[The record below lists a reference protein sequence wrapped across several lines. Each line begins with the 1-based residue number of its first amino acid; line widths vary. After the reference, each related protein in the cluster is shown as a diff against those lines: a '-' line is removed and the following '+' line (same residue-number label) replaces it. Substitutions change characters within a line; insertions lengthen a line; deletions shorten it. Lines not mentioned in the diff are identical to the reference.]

1 MAWVKR
7 IKIVDVDVVTKGIRT
22 VAEDWSETDDKNVAN
37 ALYDVARNIGLP
49 PDQVLTDRQMKKLR
63 NLGVL

>member
-1 MAWVKR
+1 M
-7 IKIVDVDVVTKGIRT
+7 DVDVVTKGIRT

-49 PDQVLTDRQMKKLR
+49 PDQVLTDRQYKLLKKQGML
-63 NLGVL
+63 